1 MSTDEDRNQ
10 TIKEK
15 RAAPQPGT
23 FSPVTVHMKETVGTV
38 FLGIIA
44 LVLLIAWLQAEA
56 HQRRN
61 S

>member
-10 TIKEK
+10 IIEEK
-15 RAAPQPGT
+15 MVVPLGT
-23 FSPVTVHMKETVGTV
+23 FSPVTVDMKETVGTV

-56 HQRRN
+56 RQRRN